1 MCSSTIHTLALSPA
15 LITSEDGA
23 ASDLCNVTAYLRRTR
38 RRRARR
44 SVEAAART
52 CDPSD
57 AKASAAAMMKLLI
70 FCVVECVVSL
80 PKTSNFKVAANKYA
94 LTSSFYGR
102 NDTVRAEQLIQ
113 ER

>member
-1 MCSSTIHTLALSPA
+1 
-15 LITSEDGA
+15 
-23 ASDLCNVTAYLRRTR
+23 
-38 RRRARR
+38 
-44 SVEAAART
+44 
-52 CDPSD
+52 
-57 AKASAAAMMKLLI
+57 MMKLLI

-94 LTSSFYGR
+94 LNSSFYGR